1 MSLTRAVILCVAI
14 ALFAAACG
22 SDGAV
27 AETTTTAP
35 VEASSTTTLP
45 VATTVTTTTLGTTT
59 TTEQRPPA
67 TVTTIVVQLDLTA
80 LGYFNGTVDGIAG
93 AETRAAIAK
102 FQSDNGIEA
111 DGEFGPVTDSEM
123 VPQLM
128 ADTAYVEDV
137 QEKLQEPDLYT
148 GPIDGDYGAGTTAA
162 IKKLQADC
170 DLEQTGEIDIAT
182 RICLY
187 EA

>member
-1 MSLTRAVILCVAI
+1 MWQRRSCRRDDHDRTGRGIVDHDPPCRHDRHDHH
-14 ALFAAACG
+14 
-22 SDGAV
+22 S
-27 AETTTTAP
+27 
-35 VEASSTTTLP
+35 
-45 VATTVTTTTLGTTT
+45 GTTT